1 MKARYSRDK
10 DVPADPMIVLKVVHW
25 NVAANSGDDEGPAY
39 ALSKYKSFIS
49 NPPSPNSGI
58 SVSLDPS
65 REVVD
70 EIISYA
76 VGNLTAAGY
85 KIVGAEKC
93 LGVKLYEGYNPKA
106 KLPKRDPKTWKCP
119 KDKD

>member
-1 MKARYSRDK
+1 
-10 DVPADPMIVLKVVHW
+10 MIKRVQVVHW
-25 NVAANSGDDEGPAY
+25 NVAANSGDDEGSAY
-39 ALSKYKSFIS
+39 ALSKYKAFINS
-49 NPPSPNSGI
+49 KPKPKSGI

-70 EIISYA
+70 EVVSYA
-76 VGNLTAAGY
+76 IGNLTEAGY

-93 LGVKLYEGYNPKA
+93 LGVKLYDGYDPKA
-106 KLPKRDPKTWKCP
+106 KLPKRNPKTWKCP